1 MASGMDPN
9 MNQDLIMAHIKELE
23 PEFIKAEQE
32 IADDAAEAM
41 TTVISDQLIEAD
53 QTRSSSSPCLRLAS
67 LDRAP

>member
-9 MNQDLIMAHIKELE
+9 MNQDLIMARIKELE

-41 TTVISDQLIEAD
+41 TTVN
-53 QTRSSSSPCLRLAS
+53 QTS
-67 LDRAP
+67 